1 MWYQS
6 LECTYRIQTIERNIM
21 SKTATIFA
29 HKGNVGMIISRKG
42 KFINDPFV
50 EGQLGAVIGTN
61 EIEISKEAKALINKA
76 KRDGGSFS
84 ELMLTKHEGV
94 AIESHGKS
102 SIGVMGMGFVHLGED
117 FSIGRTC
124 SLSVLEDCTEIENN
138 PPEDYKNF
146 IDNL

>member
-1 MWYQS
+1 
-6 LECTYRIQTIERNIM
+6 M

-29 HKGNVGMIISRKG
+29 YKGNLGMIVRSEG
-42 KFINDPFV
+42 KFINNPFT
-50 EGQLGAVIGTN
+50 EGQLGVVISTN

-76 KRDGGSFS
+76 KRDSGSFS

-102 SIGVMGMGFVHLGED
+102 SISVMGIGFVHLGDD

-124 SLSVLEDCTEIENN
+124 SLSALEDCTEIENN

-146 IDNL
+146 IDL